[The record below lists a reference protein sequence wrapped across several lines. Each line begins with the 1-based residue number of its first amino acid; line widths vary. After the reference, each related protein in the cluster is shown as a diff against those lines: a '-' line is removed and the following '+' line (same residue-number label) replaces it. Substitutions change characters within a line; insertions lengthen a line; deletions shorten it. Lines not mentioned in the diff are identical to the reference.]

1 MTSPANHS
9 NATRL
14 IIAGGRDVAMTQAQW
29 DHLTGLSDLVDEVVS
44 GGATGI
50 DTEGERW
57 AEDNGIPCR
66 KFRADWGRLGK
77 QAGMVRNGQMA
88 AYANALAIFDGG
100 TGSADMLMKAI
111 EASLW
116 IWDFRS
122 HRDKPCTVVNRHDT
136 DDYHYYGGRGS
147 LLGNP
152 FTVEEHGRGR
162 AIELFRQHAAEDA
175 AIQRAI
181 PYLRGMCI
189 ACSCKP
195 KPCHL
200 DVLAEMANARL

>member
-1 MTSPANHS
+1 MTSPANHP

-14 IIAGGRDVAMTQAQW
+14 IIAGGRDVAMTQDQW
-29 DHLTGLSDLVDEVVS
+29 DRLTGLSDLVDEVVS

-57 AEDNGIPCR
+57 AEANGIPCR
-66 KFRADWGRLGK
+66 KFRADWDRLGK

-111 EASLW
+111 EADLW

-122 HRDKPCTVVNRHDT
+122 GRDQPCLVVNRHET
-136 DDYHYYGGRGS
+136 EDYHYYGGRGS

-152 FTVEEHGRGR
+152 YTVETYGRGR
-162 AIELFRQHAAEDA
+162 CIEMFERHAREDA
-175 AIQRAI
+175 VLQRAI
-181 PYLRGMCI
+181 PYLRGMRL

-200 DVLAEMANARL
+200 DVLAEMANEGL